1 MNDFF
6 QLILFWIV
14 VISLSLLVA
23 FNWPTPRKKLEEENN
38 YLRNLNDQ
46 YLRTIDQLEK
56 NLETEKRSIDKY
68 KKENDKKLDDLEKIV
83 FALCKI
89 YKIDNPNDL
98 LK

>member
-1 MNDFF
+1 MTAFY

-23 FNWPTPRKKLEEENN
+23 FNWPTSRKKLEEENS

-56 NLETEKRSIDKY
+56 NLEIEKRSVDKY